1 MLGPQLAQNLYR
13 DIESL
18 RGQLEKVTN
27 DHIVL
32 QHDFVAMEVECE
44 QEKATMSDQIDYLTE
59 LAGCGVPDDWVDDQG
74 NEGDNCKAVNV
85 WNKWQEKWC
94 SEYQHDGDEKPKCWW
109 ELADMI
115 DQRYDQLEENHSQ
128 GVQCLRKRDQETS
141 AALRDSQKEVDA
153 LTKKNLEMAFQ
164 IDALETGACA
174 NISASE
180 NREREYGRKID
191 ALETGAGLAAEAM
204 GNLSNE
210 VTELKKELDRYKNSS
225 TIENEGYWF
234 KQTAKKLNRISDLDK
249 EVCEYQDQINE
260 MGDNFENSKRDYIVQ
275 INELND
281 ENTELENKNYDLEY
295 TLKEIIRIGGEAMK
309 TDEER

>member
-13 DIESL
+13 EIESL

-32 QHDFVAMEVECE
+32 QQDFVAMEVECE

-164 IDALETGACA
+164 IDALETGA
-174 NISASE
+174 
-180 NREREYGRKID
+180 
-191 ALETGAGLAAEAM
+191 GLAAEAM

-210 VTELKKELDRYKNSS
+210 VTELKKELDRYRNSS

-249 EVCEYQDQINE
+249 EVCEYQDEIMKIGQR
-260 MGDNFENSKRDYIVQ
+260 FENRDRDYRAQ

-281 ENTELENKNYDLEY
+281 ENTVLENKNYDLEY

-309 TDEER
+309 TDEDR